1 MDSISSAVVQAKL
14 LLLSVK
20 APSSPSSLKAWL
32 RLFTKLIMP
41 AIGNCALN
49 DSGKRQL
56 EMVISLQRGSCY
68 ALLIR
73 H

>member
-20 APSSPSSLKAWL
+20 APSSPNSLKAWL
-32 RLFTKLIMP
+32 CLFTKLIMP
-41 AIGNCALN
+41 VIENCALN

-56 EMVISLQRGSCY
+56 EMVISL
-68 ALLIR
+68 
-73 H
+73 